1 MPSARVNPF
10 FYVGVYAG
18 IVFAAAVMA
27 TVNSSVQY
35 NASLRASRKLFDALL
50 NAIVY
55 SPIRYFDVTPAGRI
69 LNRMSR
75 DMTIVDTSLSWSLRN
90 CSHWLATFFAGVLT
104 VSVILPPFL
113 LPAALIAW
121 LYYLLALGYVRTA
134 RDLKRMESNS
144 RSPIFS
150 SFAELLEGIV
160 TVRAF
165 SAEQRFFD
173 VLHRQIDDTT
183 TMWYNFWMLNRW
195 LLLHFD
201 ALASLSVFVTTIFA
215 ISGLLGD
222 GLAAVTITT
231 AMSFTQSVYWCCR
244 TATNLEMDLNS
255 VERVVEYLDLPQESN
270 GKEDQKPPASWPSSV
285 ANDSL
290 IAVENLV
297 VRYAP
302 ELDPVLHGVSFKL
315 RAREKVGLLG
325 RTGSGKSTLAM
336 SFLRFVEPSEGS
348 IRIDGIDITR
358 ISLQDL
364 RSKLT
369 IIPQDPVLFS
379 GTVRDNLDPFHQHTD
394 SECIDALHRV
404 QLTAPVVSARTTPG
418 STRPP
423 SPTFNEEDLDIARL
437 TIPLNTRVSAGGANF
452 SQGQRQLFSLA
463 RALLRRNSIVIM
475 DESTSSLDYATDQ
488 KIQDTI
494 RQEFEEALTITVA
507 HRIRTIIDHD
517 RLMVLDQGHII
528 EFDTPWNLI
537 EREGGLFREMCLQ
550 SGTFA
555 ELRAAAA
562 AKAGV
567 VLS

>member
-1 MPSARVNPF
+1 
-10 FYVGVYAG
+10 
-18 IVFAAAVMA
+18 
-27 TVNSSVQY
+27 
-35 NASLRASRKLFDALL
+35 
-50 NAIVY
+50 
-55 SPIRYFDVTPAGRI
+55 
-69 LNRMSR
+69 
-75 DMTIVDTSLSWSLRN
+75 
-90 CSHWLATFFAGVLT
+90 
-104 VSVILPPFL
+104 
-113 LPAALIAW
+113 
-121 LYYLLALGYVRTA
+121 
-134 RDLKRMESNS
+134 
-144 RSPIFS
+144 
-150 SFAELLEGIV
+150 
-160 TVRAF
+160 
-165 SAEQRFFD
+165 
-173 VLHRQIDDTT
+173 
-183 TMWYNFWMLNRW
+183 
-195 LLLHFD
+195 
-201 ALASLSVFVTTIFA
+201 
-215 ISGLLGD
+215 
-222 GLAAVTITT
+222 
-231 AMSFTQSVYWCCR
+231 
-244 TATNLEMDLNS
+244 
-255 VERVVEYLDLPQESN
+255 YLDLPQESN
-270 GKEDQKPPASWPSSV
+270 GKEDQKPPAYWPSS
-285 ANDSL
+285 APSESL

-325 RTGSGKSTLAM
+325 RTGSGKSVSPIFIPHEFLGWEADSNLGRQTLAM

-394 SECIDALHRV
+394 SECIDVLHRV

-423 SPTFNEEDLDIARL
+423 SPTLDEDDLDIARL
-437 TIPLNTRVSAGGANF
+437 TIALNTRVSAGGANF

-550 SGTFA
+550 SGTFS
-555 ELRAAAA
+555 ELRGSAA